1 MTQPIFKY
9 LAATFGVFVA
19 GMLTYNAYSDNQSA
33 NAEPYP
39 GMKAVVFSSFA
50 GNDDRQALAL
60 EKLHSANAITK
71 IDIKPQGVEIV
82 THGNPDYRYFFLD
95 NGKKLVLDFENTINL
110 ISGEIKKSDAAPESI
125 TQVRTSQ
132 FAIEPN
138 FISRLVVDLES
149 ASKATIV
156 GAHDKVTSLVITSN
170 NTETFHV
177 SVRSA
182 SEIPNDSSSV
192 VSEDIQPYVV
202 KDSSGGY
209 LLSLVKQLDEARQ
222 VSHDVQYNDETQD
235 EEHSINA
242 SWVAS
247 TLGAVAPVV
256 TAGQSESSS
265 SERGIGAPD
274 VDIPTKIN
282 RLIDSHDIADTLIFA
297 ASDNT
302 FGYVSDSRMARL
314 MQELVAVGEVDV
326 DVSLRSLQPYDAVL
340 DDEEVADLPV
350 IEDAEPVDVSDS
362 VIPDVP
368 AAPPVETPLP
378 PAPREVAP
386 APVTTLD
393 ANREVA
399 ERLLELQ
406 RAEMTASAEAS
417 EPQVISTPERRPYT
431 GDPLLQ
437 PVTIDFRDMELSNA
451 VALLAHK
458 AGINVIAGID
468 LRGTVTANLREVP
481 LRQAMETALRMNG
494 LGLMEEE
501 GIYHIVP
508 YEDAISARRKTV
520 MVHLENAKADD
531 VRSVLDDII
540 AASPDRGRFSLS
552 ANEPSNVVIISGPE
566 KRIDDL
572 VDLARNLDISEVV
585 LPTITEAIQ
594 LNYSEPSVMVTV
606 VEKMLTPEI
615 GMVSAEE
622 RARHLVITDIPV
634 VVEQIR
640 DLIKRLD
647 IPVKQVNID
656 AMVLDVVLDDSASTG
671 VDWVLDVV
679 RRQSRRQAALGDDGT
694 FVGNLQEL
702 AFDAD
707 LGIADPAGIMSFGLL
722 SSRFDWRGM
731 IQAELRNSNTHL
743 VSNPKVITVE
753 NRPARITISQ
763 EIPYVELT
771 QTDQGGQQTSTQ
783 FKDIGTILEVTP
795 RVTHDDY
802 IIVDITGKE
811 SNTAGVFNNI
821 PIENK
826 REIETTTRV
835 FSGQTIFI
843 GGLRK
848 NSDNST
854 VRKVPLL
861 GDLPVL
867 SVLFRQNLREETAT
881 ELLIFLTCSVVH
893 DDMLLPAY
901 QQERFDMGERAGL
914 NVNAGQTL
922 FEDILKPAESGDPT
936 RSMRRGN

>member
-1 MTQPIFKY
+1 MTQPIYKF
-9 LAATFGVFVA
+9 LVVTIGVLIA
-19 GMLTYNAYSDNQSA
+19 GMFTYNAYSDNQAAST
-33 NAEPYP
+33 EPYP
-39 GMKAVVFSSFA
+39 GMKAVVLRSLA
-50 GNDDRQALAL
+50 HNEARQAVAL
-60 EKLHSANAITK
+60 EKLQSANAITN
-71 IDIKPQGVEIV
+71 ILIKPQAVEIV
-82 THGNPDYRYFFLD
+82 TYGAPEYRHFFLD

-110 ISGEIKKSDAAPESI
+110 VSGVIQKSGVAPESI
-125 TQVRTSQ
+125 AQVRTSQ

-138 FISRLVVDLES
+138 FTSRLVVDLES
-149 ASKATIV
+149 ASKAVAVPGESYTIAELIV
-156 GAHDKVTSLVITSN
+156 TSN
-170 NTETFHV
+170 NSSAFNV
-177 SVRSA
+177 IIRSA
-182 SEIPNDSSSV
+182 SDETVNSTV
-192 VSEDIQPYVV
+192 VASEESQPYVV
-202 KDSSGGY
+202 KDSSGEY
-209 LLSLVKQLDEARQ
+209 LFSLVKQLDEARLA
-222 VSHDVQYNDETQD
+222 SHDAQLVHETQD
-235 EEHSINA
+235 SEHKINI

-247 TLGAVAPVV
+247 TLGAVAPVD
-256 TAGQSESSS
+256 TADHSDISNTDSGDAAIEVD
-265 SERGIGAPD
+265 GAA
-274 VDIPTKIN
+274 IIN
-282 RLIDSHDIADTLIFA
+282 RFFDSIDLADTQIQTA
-297 ASDNT
+297 ADNT
-302 FGYVSDSRMARL
+302 SGYLSDSRMTRL
-314 MQELVAVGEVDV
+314 VQELGAVGEVDV
-326 DVSLRSLQPYDAVL
+326 DVSLRSLRPYDAVL
-340 DDEEVADLPV
+340 DDEEDNDLPV
-350 IEDAEPVDVSDS
+350 IEDAEPVDDTDS
-362 VIPDVP
+362 TIPDVP
-368 AAPPVETPLP
+368 VTPPVETPLP
-378 PAPREVAP
+378 PAPREVTP

-399 ERLLELQ
+399 ERLIELQ
-406 RAEMTASAEAS
+406 RAEMTASVAETS
-417 EPQVISTPERRPYT
+417 EPQLISVPERRPYT

-508 YEDAISARRKTV
+508 YEEAISARRRTV
-520 MVHLENAKADD
+520 MVHLENAKSDD

-572 VDLARNLDISEVV
+572 VDLARNLDIAEVV

-594 LNYSEPSVMVTV
+594 LNYSEPSVLVSV
-606 VEKMLTPEI
+606 VEKMLTPEV

-622 RARHLVITDIPV
+622 RARHLVITDIPI

-640 DLIKRLD
+640 DLVNHLD

-679 RRQSRRQAALGDDGT
+679 RRQSRRQAALGDDGR

-702 AFDAD
+702 AFETD
-707 LGIADPAGIMSFGLL
+707 LGIADPAGLMSFGLL

-731 IQAELRNSNTHL
+731 IQAELRSSNTHL

-753 NRPARITISQ
+753 NKPARITISQ

-835 FSGQTIFI
+835 FSGQTICI

-854 VRKVPLL
+854 VRKVPVL
-861 GDLPVL
+861 GDLPV
-867 SVLFRQNLREETAT
+867 
-881 ELLIFLTCSVVH
+881 
-893 DDMLLPAY
+893 
-901 QQERFDMGERAGL
+901 
-914 NVNAGQTL
+914 
-922 FEDILKPAESGDPT
+922 
-936 RSMRRGN
+936 